1 MSNLL
6 LIVFV
11 VSVVVVLIMVKQIN
25 KITSN
30 IDEKEARNQPSAYA
44 KFAATIQENIR
55 AIKADIDHSKDTPSP
70 TYILKDNEDEEK
82 SLEFLAD
89 TIRKLVFFETMNS
102 KRRDSKDIEN
112 ELFGVLS
119 SLDEFINKYIQ
130 NGEELADK
138 LRDKLSKDFSKIE
151 QES

>member
-6 LIVFV
+6 LIVFI
-11 VSVVVVLIMVKQIN
+11 VSVAVILIMVKQIN

-30 IDEKEARNQPSAYA
+30 IDQKELSNEPSIYA
-44 KFAATIQENIR
+44 SFAATIQENIR
-55 AIKADIDHSKDTPSP
+55 LIKADIDHTKSTPSP
-70 TYILKDNEDEEK
+70 TYILKDEKDEEK

-102 KRRDSKDIEN
+102 KKRDSKEVES

-119 SLDEFINKYIQ
+119 SLDEFLQTYIE
-130 NGEELADK
+130 NGEELSDK
-138 LRDKLSKDFSKIE
+138 LRDSLSSEFAKLRG
-151 QES
+151 